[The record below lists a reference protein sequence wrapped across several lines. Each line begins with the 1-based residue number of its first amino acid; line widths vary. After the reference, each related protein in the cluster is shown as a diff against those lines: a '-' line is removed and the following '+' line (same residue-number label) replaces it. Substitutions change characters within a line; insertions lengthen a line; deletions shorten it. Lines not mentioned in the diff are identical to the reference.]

1 MPDEHIHPTATGLAK
16 KVVDAHQDP
25 QDLVFWSGWVCHCLC
40 HLQGGCKLT
49 GLFGMVVLP
58 LQSSL
63 SVSAVKSIINL
74 IAITVAYLDC
84 S

>member
-1 MPDEHIHPTATGLAK
+1 
-16 KVVDAHQDP
+16 
-25 QDLVFWSGWVCHCLC
+25 
-40 HLQGGCKLT
+40 
-49 GLFGMVVLP
+49 MVVLP